1 MELQRYSMYL
11 IFRKS
16 IAEDMFELRFTKPQD
31 FYFVAGQFIQLHIP
45 EGQSYV
51 LRSYS
56 LSSTP
61 HDEYI
66 ELCVKI
72 LPDGKASKHLLEM
85 AEGSSIVFQGPL
97 GRFTCVDEAQGRY
110 FVATGAGLAPIMGM
124 IRDELSKSGI
134 EIYLLFGVRSED
146 DVFWVDRLEEL
157 KKKYDFF
164 SYHVTLSQP
173 KPNGGWG
180 GLRGHVTE
188 HLLHHLITHHYYLCG
203 SAPMV
208 KDVRG
213 QLLQNGIQPERIH
226 FEIF

>member
-1 MELQRYSMYL
+1 MNFIS
-11 IFRKS
+11 RKS

-31 FYFVAGQFIQLHIP
+31 FHFIAGQFIQLQIP
-45 EGQSYV
+45 EGDSFV

-61 HDEYI
+61 DDEYI

-72 LPDGKASKHLLEM
+72 LPDGKASKYLLEM
-85 AEGSSIVFQGPL
+85 GEGSPITFQGPS
-97 GRFTCVDEAQGRY
+97 GRFTCVDEAEGRY
-110 FVATGAGLAPIMGM
+110 FVATGSGLAPIMGM
-124 IRDELSKSGI
+124 IRDELPKNGT
-134 EIYLLFGVRSED
+134 EITLLFGVRSED

-157 KKKYDFF
+157 KKKYEFF

-173 KPNGGWG
+173 KPNGGWA
-180 GLRGHVTE
+180 GLRGRVTD
-188 HLLHHLITHHYYLCG
+188 HLLHHLIKHHYYLCG
-203 SAPMV
+203 GAPMV

-213 QLLQNGIQPERIH
+213 QLLQNGIPSKRIR